1 MKANLVSW
9 RDPKTCDS
17 VLCTSLRRFARR
29 RRHLIRINH
38 CPRCGFTLVELL
50 VVVAILLVLV
60 VMTVS
65 AIDFTFSSEK
75 VKSAARQVQS
85 ALEGARGRAMFAKEP
100 RGLRLLVDQDD
111 PRIVTGFIYVGAAMN
126 WSEGQISLERPDFP
140 PNGVADSNFVTIIRG
155 NPATAWYTLKK
166 RGYMGLFEDLNLNG
180 VLDPGE
186 DQNGNGLLDL
196 DAPRIKI
203 PAGENGSWYTV
214 LTYRLTSPTNQILE
228 LTTPYR
234 DPATTPASLVTA
246 FQSGGPKSYLLELP
260 PRILPDSQPILLP
273 EGVCIDLDGSKVPAA
288 WRPPT
293 AALQSAPYIGRMD
306 VMFSPRGTVTGSIAA
321 SGLINFYLTERK
333 DVLRTVNFGVVV
345 GGTATPRS
353 PVNSNYP
360 DTLPPPVPGQ
370 NQFDSDNQIGQR
382 LGVTLFTQTGKI
394 STHEINATDSD
405 ANGYADNPFQYATS
419 GGATSQ

>member
-1 MKANLVSW
+1 
-9 RDPKTCDS
+9 
-17 VLCTSLRRFARR
+17 
-29 RRHLIRINH
+29 
-38 CPRCGFTLVELL
+38 
-50 VVVAILLVLV
+50 
-60 VMTVS
+60 MTVS

-126 WSEGQISLERPDFP
+126 WSEGQISLERPDFNEDTIIA
-140 PNGVADSNFVTIIRG
+140 NGRLDPGEDTNGNGRLDGDGTADSNVVKIVRG
-155 NPATAWYTLKK
+155 DPSSGWYTLKQ

-214 LTYRLTSPTNQILE
+214 LTYRLTATNQILE